1 MKLQEI
7 IQNIQSYHPDPNL
20 DPVKQAY
27 HYVRNKHQGQT
38 RASGEPYV
46 NHVTEVAF
54 LATKLKLDISSI
66 VTCLLHDTVE
76 DTSTTL
82 EEIEQRFGK
91 EVCDLVDGVTKL
103 SQVKFSSR
111 EEQQAENFRK
121 MLLAMAKDI
130 RVLLIKLCDRTHN
143 MRTLGFLSES
153 RRMRIA
159 QETLDIYAPLAHR
172 LGIHWMKSEFE
183 DLALSYLHPEIY
195 QQIKTHINKTRKERE
210 RYIEKTVVLIREELK
225 KNQIEAEVS
234 GRPKQFYSIFQKMQQ
249 QNLQFDELHDITAFR
264 IIVADKIQCYG
275 VLGVVHSAWKPIP
288 GRFKDYI
295 AMAKANKYQSLH
307 TTVIGPMGERIE
319 IQIRTQEMHEIAE
332 RGIAAHWMYK
342 ETKGVDPRDKDY
354 QVKLDWIAPLLESEK
369 QSQDPLEFISNIKNE
384 LFPEEV
390 FVFTPKGEVLSLP
403 RNSTPVD
410 FGFHI
415 HSEIGFHCSGARVNG
430 QQVPLHYQL
439 RNGDTV
445 EIIASQNQTPSKD
458 WLNFIASTKA
468 KQKIRAWLKNEERE
482 RSISVGK
489 ELLNKHLRKVKLS
502 LSKVEKSG
510 KLEEVARELGLKS
523 LDILFA
529 EVGYGKISTMQIIVK
544 LLPDDKNIEE
554 KLLEDSPNAIQ
565 RIFQKAA
572 QAFREKAGV
581 KISGHDDMVFRF
593 AKCCDPLPGDEV
605 VGYISRGRGVAVHK
619 RRCPETLSF
628 DPRRLVAVTWDDS
641 IKTMRHVRIQ
651 VHTADKVGILANLTK
666 TISSNGVNISSAYVG
681 VNPDGKALCT
691 FNVLVENASQVAT
704 LTRALQKLPDV
715 LKVERT
721 MQKTKEGN

>member
-82 EEIEQRFGK
+82 EEIEEKFGK
-91 EVCDLVDGVTKL
+91 EVSELVDGVTKL

-143 MRTLGFLSES
+143 MRTLGFLSEA
-153 RRMRIA
+153 RRLRIA

-183 DLALSYLHPEIY
+183 DLALSYLRPEIY
-195 QQIKTHINKTRKERE
+195 QQIKTHINKTRRERE
-210 RYIEKTVVLIREELK
+210 RYTEKTLILIKEELK
-225 KNQIEAEVS
+225 KNEIEAEVS
-234 GRPKQFYSIFQKMQQ
+234 GRPKQFYSIFRKMQQ

-264 IIVADKIQCYG
+264 IIVENKIQCYG
-275 VLGVVHSAWKPIP
+275 VLGVIHSAWKPIP

-307 TTVIGPMGERIE
+307 TTVIGPLGERIE
-319 IQIRTQEMHEIAE
+319 IQIRTKEMHEIAE

-354 QVKLDWIAPLLESEK
+354 QIKLDWIAPLLESEK
-369 QSQDPLEFISNIKNE
+369 HSQDPLEFISNIKNE

-403 RNSTPVD
+403 RNSTPID

-415 HSEIGFHCSGARVNG
+415 HSEIGLHCNGARVNG

-445 EIIASQNQTPSKD
+445 EVIASQNQTPSKD

-502 LSKVEKSG
+502 ISKIEKSG
-510 KLEEVARELGLKS
+510 ELEKVAKELGLKS
-523 LDILFA
+523 IDILFA

-544 LLPDDKNIEE
+544 LLPDDKNIDE

-581 KISGHDDMVFRF
+581 KISGQDDVVFRF

-691 FNVLVENASQVAT
+691 FNILVENAGQVAT
-704 LTRALQKLPDV
+704 LTKALQKLPDV
-715 LKVERT
+715 LRVERT
-721 MQKTKEGN
+721 MQKVKEGS

>member
-7 IQNIQSYHPDPNL
+7 IQTIQSYHPDGNL

-46 NHVTEVAF
+46 NHVTEVAY
-54 LATKLKLDISSI
+54 LATKLKLDVPSI

-82 EEIEQRFGK
+82 EEIEQKFGK
-91 EVCDLVDGVTKL
+91 EVCELVDGVTKL

-143 MRTLGFLSES
+143 MRTLEFLSES
-153 RRMRIA
+153 RRLRIA

-183 DLALSYLHPEIY
+183 DLALSYLRPEIY
-195 QQIKTHINKTRKERE
+195 QQIKNHISKTRRERE
-210 RYIEKTVVLIREELK
+210 RYTEKTVQLIKDELK
-225 KNQIEAEVS
+225 KNDVVADVS
-234 GRPKQFYSIFQKMQQ
+234 GRPKQFYSIFRKMQQ
-249 QNLQFDELHDITAFR
+249 QNLQFDEIHDITAFR
-264 IIVADKIQCYG
+264 ILVPDKIQCYG
-275 VLGVVHSAWKPIP
+275 VLGIVHSAWKPIP

-295 AMAKANKYQSLH
+295 AMPKANKYQSLH
-307 TTVIGPMGERIE
+307 TTVIGPLGERIE
-319 IQIRTQEMHEIAE
+319 IQIRTEEMHEIAE

-342 ETKGVDPRDKDY
+342 ETKGVDPRNRDY
-354 QVKLDWIAPLLESEK
+354 QIKLDWIGPLLESEK
-369 QSQDPLEFISNIKNE
+369 QSQDPLEFISNVKNE

-403 RNSTPVD
+403 RNSTPID

-415 HSEIGFHCSGARVNG
+415 HSEIGFHCNGARVNG
-430 QQVPLHYQL
+430 QQVPLHHKL

-468 KQKIRAWLKNEERE
+468 KQKIRAWLKNEERT
-482 RSISVGK
+482 RSVSVGK

-502 LSKVEKSG
+502 LTKIEKSG
-510 KLEEVARELGLKS
+510 ELEKLSKELGLKS
-523 LDILFA
+523 IDILFA
-529 EVGYGKISTMQIIVK
+529 EVGYGKISTTQIIKK
-544 LLPDDKNIEE
+544 LLPDEENIEE
-554 KLLEDSPNAIQ
+554 KLLDDSPNAIQ
-565 RIFQKAA
+565 RIFKKAA

-605 VGYISRGRGVAVHK
+605 VGYISRGRGVAIHK

-666 TISSNGVNISSAYVG
+666 TISNNGVNISSAYVG

-691 FNVLVENASQVAT
+691 FNILVENAGQVDA

-721 MQKTKEGN
+721 MQKAKEGS